1 MNQLCLPQFVRK
13 DDDLQTFFESM
24 LLLIAL
30 YDIIQFMRNVYE
42 MEKLREL
49 LSLFCDFTEIT
60 ITLFDSDLKPVLDV
74 GEWKDYCLAIGKDK
88 TRLHRCKE
96 CDIEHAKKAAEKR
109 ENIIYACHAGIAEA
123 VAPIYIKSTDKTPS
137 AYLMIGKFR
146 DTDGKISPQ
155 KTIIEK
161 AKFYNLDPDKMIE
174 YWEKLPVIDSKRMN
188 KVMLFLKLLLNDI
201 IDEKLIRAA
210 STLSSEQIAD
220 YVQEHIGE
228 KITVEDLCELVS
240 LNRYE
245 LYSLF
250 KQYFNESPH
259 SYISK
264 QRLLIAQELLVT
276 TDMTIQEI
284 SDRVGFWRGD
294 AFSYFFKEK
303 MKMGITPL
311 QYRKAKRL
319 QRD

>member
-1 MNQLCLPQFVRK
+1 
-13 DDDLQTFFESM
+13 
-24 LLLIAL
+24 
-30 YDIIQFMRNVYE
+30 MRNVYE

-74 GEWKDYCLAIGKDK
+74 GEWKDYCLAIGEDK
-88 TRLHRCKE
+88 TRLRRCKQ
-96 CDIEHAKKAAEKR
+96 CDIKFAKMATEQR
-109 ENIIYACHAGIAEA
+109 DTIIYACHARIAEA
-123 VAPIYIKSTDKTPS
+123 VAPIYIKNNDKTPA

-146 DTDGKISPQ
+146 DTDEKLSP
-155 KTIIEK
+155 KKLVIDV
-161 AKFYNLDPDKMIE
+161 AKSYNLDPDKMVE
-174 YWEKLPVIDSKRMN
+174 YWEKLPLIDSNRMH

-210 STLSSEQIAD
+210 STFSSEQIAD
-220 YVQEHIGE
+220 YVREHIGE
-228 KITVEDLCELVS
+228 KITVEDLCKLVS

-259 SYISK
+259 SYINK
-264 QRLLIAQELLVT
+264 QRLLVAQELLVT

-284 SDRVGFWRGD
+284 SDHLGFWRGD
-294 AFSYFFKEK
+294 AFSCFFKEK
-303 MKMGITPL
+303 MKMGVTPL